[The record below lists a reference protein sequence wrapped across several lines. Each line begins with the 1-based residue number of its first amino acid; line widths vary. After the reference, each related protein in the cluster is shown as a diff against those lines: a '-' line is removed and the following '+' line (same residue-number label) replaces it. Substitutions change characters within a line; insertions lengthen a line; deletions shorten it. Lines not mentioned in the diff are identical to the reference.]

1 MFKLK
6 KPITIYDIA
15 KIAEVSV
22 ATVSRVL
29 SDSDYPVS
37 TKLREKVLK
46 VAKEMDYIPN
56 MLGKQLKTNQ
66 NNMIGVIIPTITNPF
81 YPSVVLGIEELARE
95 NEFYVLLSNSIQDPN
110 LEDIYLEAI
119 FERQIR
125 GLVIS
130 SISSN
135 TKLLQSLVEKGLKVV
150 VIDQK
155 VDLKGVTQVVFDF
168 RKGGYM
174 ATKHLLE
181 KGHRKISYISA
192 PLNRYS
198 RNNIYLG
205 YKDALEEYGIPL
217 NQDYIRI
224 SEQELSLQD
233 ISYEFE
239 NGKKLTKPL
248 LKLSDPPTAIF
259 ACNDM
264 TALGSMN
271 EILSHGISIPEEMSI
286 VGFDNID
293 FSQMSQPALTTIIQP
308 NYEMGRLACQLLLD
322 MLNREN
328 NDPDNNSKEV
338 VLEPQ
343 LIERGSV
350 YDINETL
357 NL

>member
-1 MFKLK
+1 MK
-6 KPITIYDIA
+6 KPVTIYDIA

-29 SDSDYPVS
+29 GDSDYPVS

-46 VAKEMDYIPN
+46 VAKETDYIPN

-135 TKLLQSLVEKGLKVV
+135 PKLLQSLVEKGLKVV

-248 LKLSDPPTAIF
+248 LNLSDPPTAIF

-322 MLNREN
+322 MLNGKN

-343 LIERGSV
+343 LLERGSV

-357 NL
+357 KR